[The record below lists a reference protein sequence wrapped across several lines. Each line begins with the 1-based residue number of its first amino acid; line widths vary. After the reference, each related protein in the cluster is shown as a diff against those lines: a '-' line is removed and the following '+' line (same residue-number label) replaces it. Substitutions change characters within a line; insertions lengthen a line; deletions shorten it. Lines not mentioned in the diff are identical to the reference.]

1 MKRKITMLTAS
12 LFLWYGYAG
21 AQTPCADDPNGF
33 VARKNVGGTSSYQ
46 LKSGFEEKAAQ
57 TYKYTGSG
65 KVMSVRVYGNH
76 PSFGLSGVPLKI
88 GVFNVDGSGKPTTQI
103 ASIQH
108 VWWSFPDN
116 NVGYVVPTCSG

>member
-33 VARKNVGGTSSYQ
+33 VASKNVSGTSSYQ

-57 TYKYTGSG
+57 IYKSLETFIKEFADYSG
-65 KVMSVRVYGNH
+65 
-76 PSFGLSGVPLKI
+76 L
-88 GVFNVDGSGKPTTQI
+88 DT
-103 ASIQH
+103 ASIKA
-108 VWWSFPDN
+108 
-116 NVGYVVPTCSG
+116 